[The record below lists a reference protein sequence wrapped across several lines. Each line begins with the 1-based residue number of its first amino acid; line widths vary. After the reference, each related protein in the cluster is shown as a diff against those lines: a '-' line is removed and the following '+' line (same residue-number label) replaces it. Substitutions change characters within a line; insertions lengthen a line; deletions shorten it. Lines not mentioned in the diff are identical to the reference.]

1 MKLKDVEHALDIYYN
16 SENFKESS
24 NFIIE
29 NFYASP
35 FDFFEEIAEFFRD
48 KGAFDVGHK
57 NHAYFNMLFEF
68 YKEKCFENL
77 DIFTEYL
84 KYDYF
89 YMEKPKIIP
98 YWLVRNSDK
107 DFYNEILKT
116 KTDRHIRELY
126 KITEYEIFNVD
137 VKNNKLEQKKLLF
150 KYDKNRVVEEIN

>member
-1 MKLKDVEHALDIYYN
+1 MTQVNIKRVYDEPSEQDGYRVLVDRLWPRGMK
-16 SENFKESS
+16 
-24 NFIIE
+24 
-29 NFYASP
+29 
-35 FDFFEEIAEFFRD
+35 R
-48 KGAFDVGHK
+48 
-57 NHAYFNMLFEF
+57 
-68 YKEKCFENL
+68 
-77 DIFTEYL
+77 EYL

-98 YWLVRNSDK
+98 YWLARNSDK